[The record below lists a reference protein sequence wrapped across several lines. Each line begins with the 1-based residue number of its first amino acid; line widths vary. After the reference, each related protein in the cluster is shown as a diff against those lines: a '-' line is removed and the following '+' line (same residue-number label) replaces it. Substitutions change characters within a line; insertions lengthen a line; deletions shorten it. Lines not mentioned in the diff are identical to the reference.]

1 MQEKEKSNLID
12 NRLGGSIA
20 IRGFEFQFL
29 YSCYSML
36 TELTEEDLTKKIGLE
51 RLEDLDII
59 HKNEYIQLKTSLN
72 DLDANFFI
80 KTNILKNFLDLY
92 QYDKSANFK
101 LVHNSNISDGNL
113 KKLQNKN
120 IDNKTLEHW
129 TKKINELDRSINID
143 IKDFLSRISF
153 EKTTEKELYSNSKK
167 LILEK
172 FNLTIGSEDTFLF
185 SLLHHILIWSK
196 ERKEVNYTDVLKV
209 IQLVKDS
216 ASKTSTLE
224 SINKNYVSKIFF
236 NKKIDF
242 KNLDNYF
249 DGKSARPEHIIN
261 ELHIRRESW
270 EEQII
275 NNIIIHD
282 VVVIKASS
290 GQGKSTLAWQSSK
303 IFEEEY
309 GFNIYQLN
317 YCDNETKV
325 EELYDFFLTRLE
337 IGELPLIVID
347 GLNKNLEKYALL
359 LERLYGFSIKVIITT
374 REEDWN
380 IYKSDISRYDLSIIN
395 INLLENE
402 AKKIFEELKNKN
414 RVFKDIDTWQPTWE
428 KVKNKALLIEYIYLL
443 THGTMLKDRLDFQ
456 IKSLMENK
464 DESAVKIEIL
474 RIISLADILNIKI
487 QTKKLTKYIQDSIGF
502 KSDRERIY
510 TLLEKEYF
518 IKFDNKYIEGLHP
531 VRSEHLLNILHNFI
545 LIEETAINLLKII
558 DDKFIYDYFILISNY
573 INSDVDDFFEE
584 TSQIISQKS
593 FSTMVDA
600 IDGLMHFEVYN
611 YWLKNKEVFDEVYE
625 KGFVNLFIM
634 DTVPFVKSD
643 IIKNSNNIVQTP
655 VFEYLIKKL
664 DELSVYETKNSN
676 IYKFAFQLSKK
687 ITNLTD
693 NSLSYNKINFLA
705 KWFKQ
710 LNIEFKQLHLINEN
724 TLLDILNNKEIKESK
739 SLFSFY
745 YILNEEKYKIFFD
758 KNKSNIFS
766 ILKIKINSLVIKEI
780 DEDIK
785 IEYLIDN
792 EKAEKLNECSME
804 RINII
809 YDFFPEYKR
818 YCTEALYLPFPNED
832 IYKGMIQNSIKH
844 IPNENLYHDFDTHIN
859 QIWIKTISKKYS
871 ENSIYEWQKYYYQL
885 RAKLLDFT
893 KKINRTFELFI
904 QKNTSQKKSLEVID
918 LVNDILSIIKM
929 KKDFPYDS
937 INYEDKKLFEDEMKF
952 ISDYISSSQN
962 VLNQIFSLFDDKFSQ
977 GSNLA
982 VFNLK
987 DVKKYL
993 VNMQNSFN
1001 EIQKNTSIYFDFKD
1015 IEIEEEYWI
1024 NRLLKTIDFY
1034 RYAEDIKLSDI
1045 KNQVEEYSQV
1055 KVKRELED
1063 IYKILD
1069 TFKIELKF
1077 EIIYPKSIIED
1088 GNLREIVV
1096 GIKDMNEY
1104 DFEKVVFGLVD
1115 FHKIEEFTFVNIIN
1129 VMDNYAT
1136 FAFRIP
1142 ITYLFKVKHLLETDE
1157 YEEDEFGNPYPINVT
1172 EELLSYLNEKI
1183 YIQEVNFNKSANKL
1197 IKILFDIWELTEYRK
1212 YLNKN
1217 SDIEFKW
1224 LKKIEKDY
1232 TYKIKNEI
1240 DESLENSFEIINNI
1254 LENKINVTKENI
1266 LELLNII
1273 VQKDFLLNDEV
1284 KFILEYKE

>member
-1 MQEKEKSNLID
+1 MED
-12 NRLGGSIA
+12 NIKLFDKRLGGSIA

-29 YSCYSML
+29 YSCYSILM
-36 TELTEEDLTKKIGLE
+36 ELTEENLTKKIGLE

-59 HKNEYIQLKTSLN
+59 YKNEYVQLKTSLN
-72 DLDANFFI
+72 NLDANFFI
-80 KTNILKNFLDLY
+80 KTNILKNFLNLY
-92 QYDKSANFK
+92 QYDKNVNFK

-120 IDNKTLEHW
+120 IDNKTLEYW
-129 TKKINELDRSINID
+129 TKKISELDRSLNID
-143 IKDFLSRISF
+143 VKDFLSRISF
-153 EKTTEKELYSNSKK
+153 EKTTEKELYSKSKK

-172 FNLTIGSEDTFLF
+172 FNLTIGSEEPFLF
-185 SLLHHILIWSK
+185 SLLHHILLWSK
-196 ERKEVNYTDVLKV
+196 DRKEVTYTDLLKV

-224 SINKNYVSKIFF
+224 AINKNYISKISF
-236 NKKIDF
+236 NKKIYSN
-242 KNLDNYF
+242 NLDNYF

-261 ELHIRRESW
+261 ELPIRRKFW
-270 EEQII
+270 EDKII
-275 NNIIIHD
+275 ENLLTHD
-282 VVVIKASS
+282 VLVIKASS

-303 IFEEEY
+303 IFEGEY

-359 LERLYGFSIKVIITT
+359 LERLYGFSIKVIITV

-380 IYKSDISRYDLSIIN
+380 RYKPDISKYDLSILN

-402 AKKIFEELKNKN
+402 AKEIFEELKNKN
-414 RVFKDIDTWQPTWE
+414 RIFKDINTWQPSWE
-428 KVKNKALLIEYIYLL
+428 KVKDKALLIEYIYLL

-456 IKSLMENK
+456 IKLLMESEE
-464 DESAVKIEIL
+464 ESVVKTEIL
-474 RIISLADILNIKI
+474 RIVSLADILNIKI
-487 QTKKLTKYIQDSIGF
+487 QTKKLTKYIQDNIGF

-531 VRSEHLLNILHNFI
+531 VRSEHLLKILHNFI
-545 LIEETAINLLKII
+545 SVEETAINLLKII

-573 INSDVDDFFEE
+573 IDSDVDDFFEE
-584 TSQIISQKS
+584 ISKIISQKD
-593 FSTMVDA
+593 FSMMVEA
-600 IDGLMHFEVYN
+600 IDGLMHFETYN
-611 YWLKNKEVFDEVYE
+611 YWLKNKEIFDEVYE

-634 DTVPFVKSD
+634 DTVPFVKPD

-655 VFEYLIKKL
+655 VFEYLRKKL
-664 DELSVYETKNSN
+664 DNLSVYETKNSN
-676 IYKFAFQLSKK
+676 IYKFVLKLSHN
-687 ITNLTD
+687 ITNFT
-693 NSLSYNKINFLA
+693 NQSLSYDKVNFLIKWFRQLDINF
-705 KWFKQ
+705 KQ
-710 LNIEFKQLHLINEN
+710 FFEFDEKDLLNILQNEK
-724 TLLDILNNKEIKESK
+724 IEESRA
-739 SLFSFY
+739 LFNFLY
-745 YILNEEKYKIFFD
+745 TQNIDKYNDFIG
-758 KNKSNIFS
+758 KNKNNIFS
-766 ILKIKINSLVIKEI
+766 ILKIKTNSLVIKEI

-809 YDFFPEYKR
+809 YDFFPDYTR

-859 QIWIKTISKKYS
+859 RLWIDTIEYKYS
-871 ENSIYEWQKYYYQL
+871 YETVYEWQQFY
-885 RAKLLDFT
+885 
-893 KKINRTFELFI
+893 FELR
-904 QKNTSQKKSLEVID
+904 KKSVD
-918 LVNDILSIIKM
+918 Y
-929 KKDFPYDS
+929 F
-937 INYEDKKLFEDEMKF
+937 KKLNKVFELVICKNKAQNKADEIDDIFLEISSILKLKKSF
-952 ISDYISSSQN
+952 PFSLNKKKKRAFENEIKNISDYIGSFQN
-962 VLNQIFSLFDDKFSQ
+962 ILNQISSLVKDRFSQ
-977 GSNLA
+977 DSNLA

-987 DVKKYL
+987 DLIKHL
-993 VNMQNSFN
+993 FPMQNSFN

-1024 NRLLKTIDFY
+1024 NRLLKTINFY
-1034 RYAEDIKLSDI
+1034 RYTEDIKSSDI
-1045 KNQVEEYSQV
+1045 KNQIEEWTQIRR
-1055 KVKRELED
+1055 KKELD
-1063 IYKILD
+1063 NIHNILD
-1069 TFKIELKF
+1069 VFKIESNF
-1077 EIIYPKSIIED
+1077 EIIYPKSVIED
-1088 GNLREIVV
+1088 GNFREIVV

-1115 FHKIEEFTFVNIIN
+1115 FHKIEELTFVNIIN
-1129 VMDNYAT
+1129 VINNYAT

-1157 YEEDEFGNPYPINVT
+1157 YEEDEFGNPYPINLT
-1172 EELLSYLNEKI
+1172 EELLFYLNEKI
-1183 YIQEVNFNKSANKL
+1183 YIQKVNFNKSANKL

-1224 LKKIEKDY
+1224 LKEIEKDY

-1240 DESLENSFEIINNI
+1240 DESLEKSSEIINNI

-1266 LELLNII
+1266 LEIMNTIVNQKVLN
-1273 VQKDFLLNDEV
+1273 V
-1284 KFILEYKE
+1284 KL

>member
-1 MQEKEKSNLID
+1 MGKNINLFD
-12 NRLGGSIA
+12 KRLGGSIA

-29 YSCYSML
+29 YSCYSIL
-36 TELTEEDLTKKIGLE
+36 LELNEQDLTKKIGLE

-59 HKNEYIQLKTSLN
+59 HKNEYVQLKTSQN
-72 DLDANFFI
+72 DLDASFFI

-92 QYDKSANFK
+92 QHDKSANFK

-120 IDNKTLEHW
+120 IDNKTLEYW
-129 TKKINELDRSINID
+129 TKKIRELDRSLNID

-153 EKTTEKELYSNSKK
+153 EKTTEKELYSKSKK

-172 FNLTIGSEDTFLF
+172 FNLTIGSEEPFLF
-185 SLLHHILIWSK
+185 SLLHHILFWSK
-196 ERKEVNYTDVLKV
+196 DRKEVTYTDLLKV

-216 ASKTSTLE
+216 ASKTFTLE
-224 SINKNYVSKIFF
+224 AINKNYISKISF
-236 NKKIDF
+236 NKKIDS

-261 ELHIRRESW
+261 ELPIRRKFW
-270 EEQII
+270 EDKII
-275 NNIIIHD
+275 ENLLTHD
-282 VVVIKASS
+282 VLVIKASS

-309 GFNIYQLN
+309 DFNIYQLN

-325 EELYDFFLTRLE
+325 EELYDFFLTRLA
-337 IGELPLIVID
+337 IGELPLLVID
-347 GLNKNLEKYALL
+347 GLNKNLEKYTLL
-359 LERLYGFSIKVIITT
+359 LEKLYGFSIKVIITT

-380 IYKSDISRYDLSIIN
+380 IYKPDISKYDLGITN

-414 RVFKDIDTWQPTWE
+414 RVFKDIKTWQPSWE
-428 KVKNKALLIEYIYLL
+428 KVKDKALLIEYIYLL

-474 RIISLADILNIKI
+474 RIVSLSDVLNIKI
-487 QTKKLTKYIQDSIGF
+487 QTKKLTKYIQDNIGF

-531 VRSEHLLNILHNFI
+531 VRSEHLLKILHNFI
-545 LIEETAINLLKII
+545 QIEETATNLLKII
-558 DDKFIYDYFILISNY
+558 DDKYIYEYFILISKY
-573 INSDVDDFFEE
+573 IDNDVNDFFEK

-593 FSTMVDA
+593 FSTIVDA
-600 IDGLMHFEVYN
+600 VDGLMHFEAYN
-611 YWLKNKEVFDEVYE
+611 YWLENKEIFDEVY
-625 KGFVNLFIM
+625 KNGFVNLFIM
-634 DTVPFVKSD
+634 DTLPFFKLNTIKSLND
-643 IIKNSNNIVQTP
+643 TIQTP
-655 VFEYLIKKL
+655 VFGYLIKKL
-664 DELSVYETKNSN
+664 DELSIYSTQNSN
-676 IYKFAFQLSKK
+676 IYKFVLQLSRN
-687 ITNLTD
+687 ITSFTNQ
-693 NSLSYNKINFLA
+693 SLSYDKVNFLI
-705 KWFKQ
+705 KWFRQ
-710 LNIEFKQLHLINEN
+710 LNINFKQSFEFDEKGLLNILQNEK
-724 TLLDILNNKEIKESK
+724 IEESRA
-739 SLFSFY
+739 LFNFLY
-745 YILNEEKYKIFFD
+745 TQNIDKYNDFIE
-758 KNKSNIFS
+758 KNKNDIFS
-766 ILKIKINSLVIKEI
+766 ILKIKTNSLIIKEI

-804 RINII
+804 RIDTI
-809 YDFFPEYKR
+809 YDFFPDYKR
-818 YCTEALYLPFPNED
+818 YCAETLYLPFPNEE
-832 IYKGMIQNSIKH
+832 IYKVIVQNSIKH
-844 IPNENLYHDFDTHIN
+844 IPNENIYHKFDTHIN
-859 QIWIKTISKKYS
+859 RLWIDTIEYKYS
-871 ENSIYEWQKYYYQL
+871 YETVYEWQKFY
-885 RAKLLDFT
+885 
-893 KKINRTFELFI
+893 FELR
-904 QKNTSQKKSLEVID
+904 KKSVD
-918 LVNDILSIIKM
+918 Y
-929 KKDFPYDS
+929 F
-937 INYEDKKLFEDEMKF
+937 KKLNKFFELVISKNKFQNKADEIDNIFLEISSILKLKKSF
-952 ISDYISSSQN
+952 PFSLNKKKRRAFEHEIKNISDYIWSFQN
-962 VLNQIFSLFDDKFSQ
+962 ILNQISSLVKDRFSQ
-977 GSNLA
+977 DSNLA

-987 DVKKYL
+987 DLIKHL
-993 VNMQNSFN
+993 FPMQNSFN

-1034 RYAEDIKLSDI
+1034 RYAEDIKSSDI
-1045 KNQVEEYSQV
+1045 KNQIEEWIQIRR
-1055 KVKRELED
+1055 KKELD
-1063 IYKILD
+1063 NIHNILD
-1069 TFKIELKF
+1069 AFKIESNF
-1077 EIIYPKSIIED
+1077 EIIYPELVIED

-1115 FHKIEEFTFVNIIN
+1115 FHKIEELSFVNVIN
-1129 VMDNYAT
+1129 IVDNYAT

-1157 YEEDEFGNPYPINVT
+1157 YEEDEFGNPHLINLT
-1172 EELLSYLNEKI
+1172 EELLFYLNEKI

-1197 IKILFDIWELTEYRK
+1197 IKILFDIWELTEYRR
-1212 YLNKN
+1212 YLDKN

-1224 LKKIEKDY
+1224 LKEIEKDY

-1266 LELLNII
+1266 LEIMNTIVNQKILN
-1273 VQKDFLLNDEV
+1273 V
-1284 KFILEYKE
+1284 KL

>member
-1 MQEKEKSNLID
+1 MQEKEKSNLIN

-29 YSCYSML
+29 YSCYAIL
-36 TELTEEDLTKKIGLE
+36 LELTEEDLTKKIGLE

-59 HKNEYIQLKTSLN
+59 HKNVYVQLKTSLN
-72 DLDANFFI
+72 DLDASFFI

-113 KKLQNKN
+113 KKLQNKS

-129 TKKINELDRSINID
+129 TKKINELDRRINID
-143 IKDFLSRISF
+143 IKDFLTRISF
-153 EKTTEKELYSNSKK
+153 EKTTEKELYTKSKK

-172 FNLTIGSEDTFLF
+172 FNLSIGSEDTFLF

-196 ERKEVNYTDVLKV
+196 ERKEVTYNDVLKV

-224 SINKNYVSKIFF
+224 AINKNYISKISF
-236 NKKIDF
+236 NKKIDS

-249 DGKSARPEHIIN
+249 NGKSARPEHIIN
-261 ELHIRRESW
+261 KFPIRRESW
-270 EEQII
+270 EDEILK
-275 NNIIIHD
+275 NILTHD
-282 VVVIKASS
+282 GVVIKASS

-303 IFEEEY
+303 IFEEKY
-309 GFNIYQLN
+309 QFSIYQLN

-380 IYKSDISRYDLSIIN
+380 IYKLDLSKYDLSIIN

-414 RVFKDIDTWQPTWE
+414 RVFKDINTWQPSWE
-428 KVKNKALLIEYIYLL
+428 KVKDKALLIEYIYLL

-474 RIISLADILNIKI
+474 RIVSLADILNIKI

-531 VRSEHLLNILHNFI
+531 VRSEHLLKILHSYT

-573 INSDVDDFFEE
+573 IDSDVDDFFRV

-593 FSTMVDA
+593 FSIMVDA

-611 YWLKNKEVFDEVYE
+611 YWLKNKEIFDEVYE

-634 DTVPFVKSD
+634 DTVPFVKPD
-643 IIKNSNNIVQTP
+643 IIKSSNNIVQTP
-655 VFEYLIKKL
+655 VFEYLVKKL

-676 IYKFAFQLSKK
+676 IYKFTFQLSKN

-693 NSLSYNKINFLA
+693 NSFSYNKINFLA

-710 LNIEFKQLHLINEN
+710 LNIEFRQLHLINEN
-724 TLLDILNNKEIKESK
+724 SLLDILNNKEIEESK

-745 YILNEEKYKIFFD
+745 YILNEEKYKIFLD
-758 KNKSNIFS
+758 KNKSDIFS
-766 ILKIKINSLVIKEI
+766 ILKIKTNSLVIKEI

-792 EKAEKLNECSME
+792 EKADKLNECSIE

-809 YDFFPEYKR
+809 YDFFPEYKK
-818 YCTEALYLPFPNED
+818 YCTETLYLPFPNED

-844 IPNENLYHDFDTHIN
+844 IPNENLYHEFDTHIN
-859 QIWIKTISKKYS
+859 RLWIDRIEYEYS
-871 ENSIYEWQKYYYQL
+871 YETVYEWQQFY
-885 RAKLLDFT
+885 
-893 KKINRTFELFI
+893 FELR
-904 QKNTSQKKSLEVID
+904 KKSVD
-918 LVNDILSIIKM
+918 Y
-929 KKDFPYDS
+929 F
-937 INYEDKKLFEDEMKF
+937 KKLNKVFELVICKNLAQNKADEIDNIFLDITSILKLKKSF
-952 ISDYISSSQN
+952 PFSLNKKKNRIFENTSDYIGSFQN
-962 VLNQIFSLFDDKFSQ
+962 VLNQISSLFKDKFSQ
-977 GSNLA
+977 NSNL
-982 VFNLK
+982 VVIYLK
-987 DVKKYL
+987 DLNNYL
-993 VNMQNSFN
+993 VNMQNSVN
-1001 EIQKNTSIYFDFKD
+1001 QIQKNTSTYFDFKD

-1034 RYAEDIKLSDI
+1034 RYSEDIKLSDI
-1045 KNQVEEYSQV
+1045 KNQIEEWTQI
-1055 KVKRELED
+1055 KRKNELGS
-1063 IYKILD
+1063 IYNILD
-1069 TFKIELKF
+1069 TFKIESNF

-1088 GNLREIVV
+1088 GNLREIVL
-1096 GIKDMNEY
+1096 GIKNIQEY

-1115 FHKIEEFTFVNIIN
+1115 LYKVEGLSFVNIIN
-1129 VMDNYAT
+1129 VVDSYVT

-1142 ITYLFKVKHLLETDE
+1142 ITYFFKINHFLETDE
-1157 YEEDEFGNPYPINVT
+1157 YEEDEFGNPHPINVT
-1172 EELLSYLNEKI
+1172 EELLFYLNEKI
-1183 YIQEVNFNKSANKL
+1183 HIQEVNFNKSANKL
-1197 IKILFDIWELTEYRK
+1197 IKVLFDIWELTEYRK

-1224 LKKIEKDY
+1224 LKEIEKDY

-1240 DESLENSFEIINNI
+1240 DESLENSFEIINDI

-1266 LELLNII
+1266 LELLNI
-1273 VQKDFLLNDEV
+1273 VMQKDFLLNDEV
-1284 KFILEYKE
+1284 KFTLEYKE